1 MEATATNTKES
12 TMFNLVAYDFG
23 RNAGFD
29 VLVNRIGAIAE
40 IVNVV
45 ECETTSVTGEAISG
59 RVITISGVRNTVAH
73 DLSCRLGFI
82 GHCEVA
88 A

>member
-1 MEATATNTKES
+1 
-12 TMFNLVAYDFG
+12 MFKLVAYDFG

-40 IVNVV
+40 IVKVV
-45 ECETTSVTGEAISG
+45 ECETTGATGEAISG
-59 RVITISGVRNTVAH
+59 RVITISGVRDTLAH